1 MNEAGII
8 GSTPCGSRFSRGRY
22 DQSLRRIA
30 RAAPTHS
37 PMRVLLVLAALVAAV
52 IALAGA
58 VAGYAYHW
66 TQSPLRLGAE
76 RIEVEIKPGSSVRSV
91 ARQLSADGVRL
102 NEHLFGFMARLLR
115 KGGTVKPGFYE
126 IRNQMSPMQILDKMI
141 RGDFIQSEVRFVE
154 GTTFRQMRKL
164 IEEHPDLRKETVGL
178 AEPAVLKLLGAN
190 EPHAEGL
197 FFPDTYVF
205 PKGSTDT
212 LVLRQSYQAMRK
224 HLNAAWE
231 ARTPASPLKSAY
243 QALVLASIIEKETG
257 RKDDRP
263 LIGAVFNNRLRVGMR
278 LQADP
283 TVIYGMGER
292 FDGNIRKRDLSEDT
306 PYNTYTRSG
315 LPPTPIAMPGLAA
328 LRAAVQPAESG
339 ALYFVARGDGSSEF
353 SRTLEEHNRAV
364 SRYQRGGG

>member
-1 MNEAGII
+1 
-8 GSTPCGSRFSRGRY
+8 
-22 DQSLRRIA
+22 
-30 RAAPTHS
+30 
-37 PMRVLLVLAALVAAV
+37 MRVLLTLVALLVAAV
-52 IALAGA
+52 ALAGA
-58 VAGYAYHW
+58 AIGYGYHW
-66 TQSPLRLGAE
+66 TQAPLALKAE
-76 RIEVEIKPGSSVRSV
+76 RIEVEIKPGSSIRSV
-91 ARQLSADGVRL
+91 ARQLSAGGVRV
-102 NEHLFGFMARLLR
+102 NEHLFGFMARALR
-115 KGGTVKPGFYE
+115 KDSTVKPGFYD
-126 IRNQMSPMQILDKMI
+126 IANTMSPLQILDKMI
-141 RGDFIQSEVRFVE
+141 RGEFVQGEVRFIE

-164 IEEHPDLRKETVGL
+164 LEQHPDLRKETIGL
-178 AEPAVLKLLGAN
+178 AEPALLKLIGAA
-190 EPHAEGL
+190 ESSGEGL

-212 LVLRQSYQAMRK
+212 MVLRQAYQAMRK
-224 HLNAAWE
+224 HLGAAWE
-231 ARTPASPLKSAY
+231 TRSTGSPLRSPY

-263 LIGAVFNNRLRVGMR
+263 LIGAVFNNRLRIGMR

-283 TVIYGMGER
+283 TVIYGLGER
-292 FDGNIRKRDLSEDT
+292 FDGNIRKRDLQEDT

-364 SRYQRGGG
+364 TRYQRGGG